1 MQSPSQLHVYYIH
14 VGCVNVVCSDKTGT
28 LTENCMEVTQLYTAS
43 HRHASVGKGGA
54 VCEGCDVTPTTHPDI
69 IKVIEVRR
77 RLTHGCLSLYCKVLE
92 GEEGEREGGREGG
105 RERG

>member
-1 MQSPSQLHVYYIH
+1 M
-14 VGCVNVVCSDKTGT
+14 VCSDKTGT

-77 RLTHGCLSLYCKVLE
+77 RLTHGCLSLHCKVLE
-92 GEEGEREGGREGG
+92 GEGG
-105 RERG
+105 RERGRGRVKKRAPCFLYSCEAATEVSS